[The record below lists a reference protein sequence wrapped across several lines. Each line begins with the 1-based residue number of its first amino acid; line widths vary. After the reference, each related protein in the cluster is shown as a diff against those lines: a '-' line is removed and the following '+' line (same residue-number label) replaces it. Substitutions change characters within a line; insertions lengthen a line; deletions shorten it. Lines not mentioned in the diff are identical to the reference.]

1 MFRGEKRMR
10 RIEAREIKIGGVE
23 SAYKWG
29 SEEEDFVNALMSAA
43 WEHHVNRW
51 DRFKLLVRD
60 VFRRG

>member
-1 MFRGEKRMR
+1 MFRGEMHMQRM
-10 RIEAREIKIGGVE
+10 EAREIKIAGGE

-43 WEHHVNRW
+43 WDHHVNRW
-51 DRFKLLVRD
+51 ARFKMLVRD